1 MNAQKMHITVIPVT
15 THDLD
20 SMVSLSKLKR
30 LAYEKVQPCF
40 WKHAEHA
47 EASQR
52 QWFELLLSRDDY
64 IALLAQQQGQTIGFI
79 IGRIMSAPEVYNPGG
94 LTLMIDDFCLESEGS
109 WDSIGRYLLHELKV
123 LAKAKGSAQILVV
136 CGAHDERKREFL
148 KKMNLTCASE
158 WYVGALE

>member
-1 MNAQKMHITVIPVT
+1 MPITKIICQPAT
-15 THDLD
+15 SHDLD
-20 SMVSLSKLKR
+20 GMVCLSKLKR

-40 WKHAEHA
+40 WKHAENA

-52 QWFELLLSRDDY
+52 QWFDLLLSRADY
-64 IALLAQQQGQTIGFI
+64 ITLVAQQTNKTIGFI

-109 WDSIGRYLLHELKV
+109 WDSIGRNLLHELKV
-123 LAKAKGSAQILVV
+123 LAKEKAATQLLVV
-136 CGAHDERKREFL
+136 CGAHDQLKREFL

-158 WYVGALE
+158 WYVGALK